1 MARIPDINIEKGQIA
16 YSNFSG
22 SPTQY
27 NPDGGSRTVTFVIPE
42 EMVDDLLNEGWKIR
56 EQKFDDGTS
65 RHLLDATFLFRTR
78 NGQLRDPK
86 IFIVR
91 DNNTLIHVT
100 EETVDALDRA
110 DITSVDA
117 VLAASYWEY
126 AGRSGI
132 KAYINSMYITIKENP
147 IDAKYRKMMEE
158 AEAEVPDISS
168 GDELPFPIE

>member
-1 MARIPDINIEKGQIA
+1 
-16 YSNFSG
+16 
-22 SPTQY
+22 
-27 NPDGGSRTVTFVIPE
+27 
-42 EMVDDLLNEGWKIR
+42 
-56 EQKFDDGTS
+56 
-65 RHLLDATFLFRTR
+65 LFRTR